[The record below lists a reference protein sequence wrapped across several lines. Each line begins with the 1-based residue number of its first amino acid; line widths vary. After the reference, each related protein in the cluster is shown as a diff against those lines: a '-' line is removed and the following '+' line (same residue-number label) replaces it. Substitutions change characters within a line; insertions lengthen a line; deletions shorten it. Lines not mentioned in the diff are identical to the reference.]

1 MKKIALLV
9 VAVAFATVSQAQFV
23 VGVQGGYY
31 MQQKT
36 NSVNTDKIS
45 SSYMV
50 GAVQVGYKVTPD
62 LYVGLMGGYVN
73 CVFDTLLATDTYF
86 YPSVGMNINVTDHN
100 NHKLREGFV
109 VAPQVKWEF
118 LRFGNMHFNLL
129 LQGQL
134 RMLGANKYTES
145 YITTNYP
152 NPNEYLE
159 VEPFDDHISDLTWGV
174 SVRPTLIYEFSEHL
188 SAELML
194 DVLSLGYIS
203 ETETYDPQINGIDP
217 VKRTTSVFYAG
228 LNSFTDVLRW
238 ENTLLK
244 LGFNWTF

>member
-118 LRFGNMHFNLL
+118 LRFGNMRFNLL
-129 LQGQL
+129 LQGSL
-134 RMLGANKYTES
+134 RILGANKFTES
-145 YITTNYP
+145 YISTTYP

-203 ETETYDPQINGIDP
+203 ETETYDPNITGIDP